1 MSTILEKACGTL
13 WAGSDLDEAALFA
26 ALARAGSRGVDWA
39 DLYFQHIESHDWLL
53 EEGIVKTGH
62 FSIDRGYGLRTI
74 AGERQALS
82 YGDDLVSRNLLASAD
97 DLRSLCGPRSVTMP
111 AHFRPQ
117 AVRPLYS
124 PDVEAVDPSR
134 EIELL
139 RHIDRYARS
148 LSPSV
153 RNVTAT
159 LQAEIETVLVAD
171 LEGRLTADIRPQIYL
186 SVNVLAEQN
195 GRTEQGTSGGG
206 GRCGIEH
213 FTRDRIETWCEK
225 AVREAVLQTEARP
238 APSGVMPVVLGP
250 GWPGILLHEAVGH
263 GLEADAHRKET
274 SVFTGR
280 IGERVAPRGVT
291 IVDDGSLPVRRG
303 SLTVDDEGT
312 PTQRT
317 ILIEDGI
324 LTGLLTDRF
333 NARALGLPLT
343 GNGRRESFATLP
355 LPRMTNTFMLSGEHT
370 PEEIVASVE
379 DGLYA
384 EHFAG
389 GQVDITSGDFVF
401 TMSGARR
408 IRKGRLAEPVR
419 GATLIGRGDRALLGI
434 RLVGNDSKL
443 DGGIGQCGKDGQ
455 NCPVGTGLPTLRIDS
470 LTVGGTEA

>member
-1 MSTILEKACGTL
+1 MSTILEKACATL
-13 WAGSDLDEAALFA
+13 WTGSDLDEAALLA

-62 FSIDRGYGLRTI
+62 FSIDRGYGLRTV

-82 YGDDLVSRNLLASAD
+82 YGDDLAARHLLASAD
-97 DLRSLCGPRSVTMP
+97 DLRSLTGSRSVTMP
-111 AHFRPQ
+111 ARLSPQ
-117 AVRPLYS
+117 TVRPLYS
-124 PDVEAVDPSR
+124 PDVEATEPSR

-148 LSPSV
+148 LSPAV

-159 LQAEIETVLVAD
+159 LQAEVETVLVAD

-186 SVNVLAEQN
+186 SVNVLAEQK

-206 GRCGIEH
+206 ARCGIEH
-213 FTRDRIETWCEK
+213 FTRERVEAWCEK

-274 SVFTGR
+274 SVFTDR

-443 DGGIGQCGKDGQ
+443 DDGIGQCGKDGQ

>member
-13 WAGSDLDEAALFA
+13 WTGSDLDEAALFA

-134 EIELL
+134 
-139 RHIDRYARS
+139 DRYARS

-195 GRTEQGTSGGG
+195 GHTEQGTSGGG

-213 FTRDRIETWCEK
+213 FSRDRIETWCEK

-280 IGERVAPRGVT
+280 IGTRVAPRGVT
-291 IVDDGSLPVRRG
+291 IVDDGSLPGRRG
-303 SLTVDDEGT
+303 SLSVDDEGT

-317 ILIEDGI
+317 VLIEDGI

-355 LPRMTNTFMLSGEHT
+355 LPRMTNTFMLSGELT

-384 EHFAG
+384 EHFSG

-434 RLVGNDSKL
+434 RLVGNDSRL
-443 DGGIGQCGKDGQ
+443 DDGIGQCGKDGQ